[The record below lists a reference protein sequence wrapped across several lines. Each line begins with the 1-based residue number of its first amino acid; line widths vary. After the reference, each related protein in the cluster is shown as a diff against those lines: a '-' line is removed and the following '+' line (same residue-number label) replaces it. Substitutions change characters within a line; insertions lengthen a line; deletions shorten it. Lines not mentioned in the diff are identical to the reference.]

1 METLENALL
10 KTVWTD
16 TTYLLNAQIRPMPF
30 SIVLK
35 SKISIGE
42 NAPKS
47 MFSSKKT
54 GEKKVNPLV
63 PGRKYFVTFS
73 PK

>member
-16 TTYLLNAQIRPMPF
+16 TTYLLKAQIRPMPF
-30 SIVLK
+30 SIVFK
-35 SKISIGE
+35 PKISIGE

-54 GEKKVNPLV
+54 GEK
-63 PGRKYFVTFS
+63 R
-73 PK
+73 